1 MIKFPDPPEAYS
13 IAVTVDEHLSYDDRR
28 KVYFLCV
35 YHPTRCSQAANHR
48 DTQMLLRL
56 KDGDDDGINHYSFLI
71 GQMIAGVVPPEW
83 PILVVAMPSH
93 QAEVPRR
100 DCPLR
105 RLIRSV
111 PKFFDLSGCL
121 VRQTTVPKAARAWRG
136 QRLDAATHR
145 MSMEARLDDGRTVRG
160 KHLLLLDDVVTTSAT
175 MLGASKVLLDAGAA
189 SVTRFALTNTQVP
202 KGRRI

>member
-48 DTQMLLRL
+48 DTQMLLLL
-56 KDGDDDGINHYSFLI
+56 KNGNDEGINYYSLLI
-71 GQMIAGVVPPEW
+71 GKMIAEVVPPEW

-121 VRQTTVPKAARAWRG
+121 VRRTTVPKAARAWRG